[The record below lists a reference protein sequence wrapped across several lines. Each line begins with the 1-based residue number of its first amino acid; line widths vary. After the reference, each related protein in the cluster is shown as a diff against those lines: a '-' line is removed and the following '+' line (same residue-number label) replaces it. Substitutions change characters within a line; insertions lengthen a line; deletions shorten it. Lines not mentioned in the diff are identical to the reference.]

1 MILSGTSLEPD
12 CPTEISSAA
21 LSLTQL
27 MIYNSTKRVR
37 KEKKSETVRHNP
49 KRETPLPL
57 YLGFLIHSKTR
68 KKELV
73 ETLHEHGLCISYN
86 RVMQLSADIANK
98 VIAQY
103 QLEGVVCPPKLK
115 SGLFVTSQQD
125 NIDHNLTSTSAKESF
140 HGTALSLTCH
150 VTTNNPGKDRC
161 IDENITVPKQ
171 RIIDELPE
179 DYIDVQPAFLP
190 KENLLPPAG
199 FSDSVTDINV
209 NVDQAE
215 ASWVDVVSDLIN
227 KEVLD
232 KNDNISW
239 SAHHANLQQEVPHP
253 PAVIE
258 LLPLFKDNAHS
269 VAMMKHG
276 MAVLKRATE
285 HLNPGQVPVVT
296 VDCALYPILKKIQWT
311 WPTEY
316 GEEKYL
322 VMMGGLHVEMAFLAA
337 MGDWLE
343 GSGWASI
350 MARAGVTTEGR
361 AVGIEKGT
369 CTARGQWAH
378 QTCLAALS
386 LLQRRAYEEYRE
398 EEETSLEFDKWTQE
412 KSSQHPQFSYW
423 NTTMKLQHILL
434 KFLKA
439 QREGDFPDYVDSLR
453 AIVPWMFILDHWNY
467 ARWMSVHIYDLE
479 LLEKTCPAVDMEFR
493 KGHFVT
499 QKGSHKFSML
509 AHDQVHEQLNA
520 VVKGEG
526 GIIGI
531 TENEA
536 ALKRWMIAGPEIAAI
551 LSEYEDR
558 FCQKRASSDKHHEQ
572 CIGTQQQFCKDVKSI
587 VRCIEEKGNP
597 FTEDSRDLL
606 TMHTKVIMPS
616 EVLVSVMSA
625 EQKGQEQWRSFA
637 NREPGQFYDAITRN
651 HIPLFCSA
659 NKFQGKRKP
668 SQLATAKEDIN
679 LFSRMY
685 VACQNRDGDM
695 ETFFSHENH
704 AWPPSL
710 AENGIM
716 RPAESKSAILTQLEP
731 LAEPHLLAPEVEVK
745 VVDGAALVQSLD
757 PKFHKKKSR
766 PSKTIL
772 IRCLFQMF

>member
-12 CPTEISSAA
+12 SPTELSSAA
-21 LSLTQL
+21 LSITQL
-27 MIYNSTKRVR
+27 LIYNATKRVR

-49 KRETPLPL
+49 KRETPVPL

-73 ETLHEHGLCISYN
+73 EILHEHGLCISYD
-86 RVMQLSADIANK
+86 RVMQLSADMANK

-125 NIDHNLTSTSAKESF
+125 NVDHNLTSTSAKESF

-150 VTTNNPGKDRC
+150 VTTNNLGKAGG
-161 IDENITVPKQ
+161 IAENILVPKQ
-171 RIIDELPE
+171 RIINELPE
-179 DYIDVQPAFLP
+179 YYTDVQPVFLP
-190 KENLLPPAG
+190 KENPLPPAG
-199 FSDSVTDINV
+199 LSDSVTEFNAT
-209 NVDQAE
+209 VDQAE
-215 ASWVDVVSDLIN
+215 ASWVDAVSDLIN
-227 KEVLD
+227 KEALD

-239 SAHHANLQQEVPHP
+239 SAYHANLQKEVPHP
-253 PAVIE
+253 PALIE
-258 LLPLFKDNAHS
+258 LLPLFRDNAHS

-276 MAVLKRATE
+276 MDVLKRATE

-311 WPTEY
+311 WPVEC
-316 GEEKYL
+316 GEEKYV

-337 MGDWLE
+337 IGDWLE

-350 MARAGVTTEGR
+350 MTMAGVTTEGR

-369 CTARGQWAH
+369 STARGQWAH

-386 LLQRRAYEEYRE
+386 LLQRTAYEEYKE
-398 EEETSLEFDKWTQE
+398 EEETPLEFDEWKHK
-412 KSSQHPQFSYW
+412 KSSQQPQFSYW

-439 QREGDFPDYVDSLR
+439 QREGDFPNYVDSLR

-479 LLEKTCPAVDMEFR
+479 MLGNTCPSVHIEFV

-499 QKGSHKFSML
+499 QKGSHKFSMI

-520 VVKGEG
+520 AVKGEG

-536 ALKRWMIAGPEIAAI
+536 ALKRWMVAGPEIAAV

-558 FCQKRASSDKHHEQ
+558 FCQKRTSSDKHHEQ
-572 CIGTQQQFCKDVKSI
+572 CMATQQQFCKDVKSI
-587 VRCIEEKGNP
+587 VKCIEEKGNP
-597 FTEDSRDLL
+597 FMEDSKDLL
-606 TMHTKVIMPS
+606 TMHTKVIMPT
-616 EVLVSVMSA
+616 EVVNSVMSA
-625 EQKGQEQWRSFA
+625 EERAMARAMEVFCKQR
-637 NREPGQFYDAITRN
+637 TR
-651 HIPLFCSA
+651 
-659 NKFQGKRKP
+659 
-668 SQLATAKEDIN
+668 
-679 LFSRMY
+679 
-685 VACQNRDGDM
+685 
-695 ETFFSHENH
+695 
-704 AWPPSL
+704 
-710 AENGIM
+710 
-716 RPAESKSAILTQLEP
+716 
-731 LAEPHLLAPEVEVK
+731 
-745 VVDGAALVQSLD
+745 
-757 PKFHKKKSR
+757 
-766 PSKTIL
+766 TIL
-772 IRCLFQMF
+772 